1 MWGPRGTHVT
11 FSGSSTKLSGGES
24 LSLHFERVILRLQGF
39 FFFFP
44 LLQNTLRIH
53 SCLPQH
59 IKQSSCGAC
68 QTPVTNCDYE
78 WHCGDPGVAVAR
90 SRKHTREAYSF
101 SFAGSHTHTHA
112 HTQPS
117 TRLLTRLNFRADVR
131 RALWRVIWL
140 LWRAASSVCSR
151 KLQLRHAHTWN
162 TFPSFHI
169 PVWFIY
175 FFSIP
180 AREVTR
186 TVCLISAWWLHR

>member
-101 SFAGSHTHTHA
+101 SFAGSHTHA
-112 HTQPS
+112 HTHTCTHTTLHATFNS
-117 TRLLTRLNFRADVR
+117 TELQSQCAPGSVTCDLITMESCQQCLL
-131 RALWRVIWL
+131 
-140 LWRAASSVCSR
+140 
-151 KLQLRHAHTWN
+151 
-162 TFPSFHI
+162 
-169 PVWFIY
+169 
-175 FFSIP
+175 
-180 AREVTR
+180 
-186 TVCLISAWWLHR
+186 

>member
-78 WHCGDPGVAVAR
+78 WHCGDPGAAVAR
-90 SRKHTREAYSF
+90 PRERTRDAYCLPL
-101 SFAGSHTHTHA
+101 AGSRAHTHA

-117 TRLLTRLNFRADVR
+117 TRLLTRLNFRANVR
-131 RALWRVIWL
+131 RAL
-140 LWRAASSVCSR
+140 
-151 KLQLRHAHTWN
+151 
-162 TFPSFHI
+162 
-169 PVWFIY
+169 
-175 FFSIP
+175 
-180 AREVTR
+180 
-186 TVCLISAWWLHR
+186 